1 MTTVHPLPPED
12 VLPAAAMRRASAAY
26 KGEKLG
32 PEARSMFNAMFAATP
47 AAADIRTEPA
57 TIGAIPGCWLRPNP

>member
-1 MTTVHPLPPED
+1 
-12 VLPAAAMRRASAAY
+12 MRRASAAY

-32 PEARSMFNAMFAATP
+32 PEARSMFDAMFAATP